1 MKNSTLFI
9 KVVAVLSLFALISA
23 CKKQAHSATLTYYF
37 KTTPS
42 TQFDSLK
49 FSFGYTRAYI
59 ISSTDTAIASVYL
72 EPQPV
77 TLNTKTTNIVKLGSS
92 VLGFDHIVGYN
103 FFLNNA
109 NVFKNNAQTPL
120 VETDYWEKT
129 YTTTS
134 IVPKADQNIDIIFEI
149 VTDSSI
155 VKLAN
160 GKFKFFPVIKTT
172 ATVR

>member
-1 MKNSTLFI
+1 MLFI
-9 KVVAVLSLFALISA
+9 KIIAILSLFVLTNS
-23 CKKQAHSATLTYYF
+23 CKKKAHKATLTYYF

-77 TLNTKTTNIVKLGSS
+77 TLNAKTTNIVKLGNS
-92 VLGFDHIVGYN
+92 VLGFERIVGYN

-109 NVFKNNAQTPL
+109 NIFKNNTQTPL

-134 IVPKADQNIDIIFEI
+134 IEPKADQNIDILFEI

-155 VKLAN
+155 VKLTN
-160 GKFKFFPVIKTT
+160 GNFKFFPVIKTT

>member
-1 MKNSTLFI
+1 M
-9 KVVAVLSLFALISA
+9 
-23 CKKQAHSATLTYYF
+23 
-37 KTTPS
+37 
-42 TQFDSLK
+42 K

-59 ISSTDTAIASVYL
+59 ISSTYTAIASIYL

-77 TLNTKTTNIVKLGSS
+77 TLNAKTTNIVKFGSS
-92 VLGFDHIVGYN
+92 VLGFQRIVGYN